1 MLGWISSIF
10 ELIGYIFGTIHA
22 VFNYLVDFITYTI
35 GFTVGMASFVN
46 NLVLSIPWLAPLF
59 AIATIWLTLA
69 IVRLCVSLGGHS
81 G

>member
-10 ELIGYIFGTIHA
+10 ELIGYIYGVIQSIFHFLSI
-22 VFNYLVDFITYTI
+22 FISYTI
-35 GFTVGMASFVN
+35 GFAYGMSMFFS
-46 NLVLSIPWLAPLF
+46 NLILSMPWLAPLLT
-59 AIATIWLTLA
+59 IAAIWLTLA